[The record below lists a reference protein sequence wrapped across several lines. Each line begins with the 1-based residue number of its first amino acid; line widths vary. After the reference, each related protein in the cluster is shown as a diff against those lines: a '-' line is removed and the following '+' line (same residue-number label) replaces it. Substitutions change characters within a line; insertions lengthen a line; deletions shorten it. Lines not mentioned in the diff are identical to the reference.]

1 MRRLGTLMGTMVLLV
16 ALVAGTALA
25 DQLITLT
32 NGADIYTGDAKRQH
46 VEALAGNDLVF
57 GAGGGDKVFGQ
68 GGRDKLSGISGND
81 LIVGGPGEDQ
91 LNGADGDDVIVSGD
105 DKMSDK
111 VNCGGGDDI
120 AFVSGPDHV
129 SHNHQGCEEVET
141 FRSMDEVP
149 NPGGEAGS

>member
-57 GAGGGDKVFGQ
+57 GAGGDDDLFGQ
-68 GGRDKLSGISGND
+68 GGRDKLFGISGND
-81 LIVGGPGEDQ
+81 LILGGPGEISSTA
-91 LNGADGDDVIVSGD
+91 LVATTSSWPVTTRWLMRLCAAVGTTSP
-105 DKMSDK
+105 S
-111 VNCGGGDDI
+111 
-120 AFVSGPDHV
+120 
-129 SHNHQGCEEVET
+129 
-141 FRSMDEVP
+141 
-149 NPGGEAGS
+149 